1 MQLSR
6 FHSTILIATTLLT
19 LTSLSVPA
27 AAADVLSDS
36 GKTGVSAIKDTSDGS
51 KQGASCNYE
60 QAGAGGIDSPTVHG
74 PKMFGTSS
82 HRRAIGWRFIIERGS
97 PTGTFTFHTVF
108 TSPTVKSTATKTS
121 GHRFQDRTW
130 KTPEHPTGFYRAR
143 IVMQWYAGDA

>member
-82 HRRAIGWRFIIERGS
+82 HRRAIGWRFIIERAS
-97 PTGTFTFHTVF
+97 PTGTFTFSHGVHESDRQVDRHQHVRAPVPGPDLEDARASDRF
-108 TSPTVKSTATKTS
+108 LQGA
-121 GHRFQDRTW
+121 HR
-130 KTPEHPTGFYRAR
+130 
-143 IVMQWYAGDA
+143 DAVVRR